1 MKQNKKDKKNSN
13 IEINTNNQEEPEIKK
28 TNKKVIIVSILFI
41 IGIFVG
47 TFAYMMN
54 TDDTASLGEILR
66 TADYKWALVGLI
78 CLFLMWFAETINMHI
93 PLKRLYPTQKLSNS
107 IKITMIGQLFNN
119 LTTFSTGGQVM
130 QVYEMRKSGKRTSD
144 TLSILSMK
152 FLVQQITMMV
162 FTVIVLCTQF
172 KHFQDLFSQYLAIG
186 IIGVSINILLLTFLI
201 AAGTKKE
208 VIMKIA
214 RPIIKLVSKIRI
226 GKFKFIKEPEEK
238 IENFEKS
245 VENYNE
251 QFKVMHN
258 HKMMVLKMSIAGII
272 QAITYYAITFAVYK
286 TFGNSG
292 SNFWEIVTR
301 QTFLVLLVSV
311 VPTPGAGLGAEGG
324 FLLIFSPIFKQ
335 GTINL
340 GVLFWRIYT
349 FYLPI
354 LLGALF
360 MIPTKRLITKRF
372 QKEKQEE
379 KNKMS

>member
-1 MKQNKKDKKNSN
+1 MSQKGDNQNSRKKND
-13 IEINTNNQEEPEIKK
+13 TQENEKELVEVKK
-28 TNKKVIIVSILFI
+28 TSNRVIILSTLFILF
-41 IGIFVG
+41 IFVG

-54 TDDTASLGEILR
+54 TDDVNNLGEILR
-66 TADYKWALVGLI
+66 TADYKWVLVGLI
-78 CLFLMWFAETINMHI
+78 CLIIMWLAETVNMHI
-93 PLKRLYPTQKLSNS
+93 PLKRLYPTQKFTNS

-119 LTTFSTGGQVM
+119 LTPFSTGGQVM
-130 QVYEMRKSGKRTSD
+130 QVYEMGKSGKRTSD

-162 FTVIVLCTQF
+162 FTVIVLIFQF
-172 KHFQDLFSQYLAIG
+172 KHFHDLFSQYLAIG
-186 IIGVSINILLLTFLI
+186 IIGILINVVLLAFLI
-201 AAGTKKE
+201 AAGTNKE

-214 RPIIKLVSKIRI
+214 KPILKLVAKIKI
-226 GKFKFIKEPEEK
+226 GKFRLIKDPTEK

-251 QFKVMHN
+251 QFKIMKN
-258 HKMMVLKMSIAGII
+258 HKIMVLKMSIAGFI

-292 SNFWEIVTR
+292 ANFWEIVTR

-324 FLLIFSPIFKQ
+324 FLLIFGPIFKQ

-354 LLGALF
+354 LIGSLF
-360 MIPTKRLITKRF
+360 MIPTKRLITKRL
-372 QKEKQEE
+372 QKRD
-379 KNKMS
+379 

>member
-1 MKQNKKDKKNSN
+1 MSQKGDNQNIREKN
-13 IEINTNNQEEPEIKK
+13 NTQENEKELVEVKK
-28 TNKKVIIVSILFI
+28 TSKKVIVLSTLFILFI
-41 IGIFVG
+41 FIG

-54 TDDTASLGEILR
+54 TDDVNNLGEILR
-66 TADYKWALVGLI
+66 TADYKWVLIGLI
-78 CLFLMWFAETINMHI
+78 CLIIMWLAETVNMHI
-93 PLKRLYPTQKLSNS
+93 PLKRLYPTQKFTNS

-119 LTTFSTGGQVM
+119 LTPFSTGGQVM
-130 QVYEMRKSGKRTSD
+130 QVYEMGKSGKRTSD

-152 FLVQQITMMV
+152 FLVQQITMMI
-162 FTVIVLCTQF
+162 FTVTVLIFQF
-172 KHFQDLFSQYLAIG
+172 KHFHDLFSQYLAIG
-186 IIGVSINILLLTFLI
+186 IIGVLINVFLLAFLI
-201 AAGTKKE
+201 AAGTNKE

-214 RPIIKLVSKIRI
+214 KPIFKLIAKIRI
-226 GKFKFIKEPEEK
+226 GKFRFIKEPQEK

-251 QFKVMHN
+251 QFKVMKN
-258 HKMMVLKMSIAGII
+258 HKLMVLRMATAGFI

-292 SNFWEIVTR
+292 ANFWEIVTR

-324 FLLIFSPIFKQ
+324 FLLIFGPIFKQ

-354 LLGALF
+354 FIGSLF
-360 MIPTKRLITKRF
+360 MIPTRRLITKRL
-372 QKEKQEE
+372 QKEKI
-379 KNKMS
+379 

>member
-1 MKQNKKDKKNSN
+1 M
-13 IEINTNNQEEPEIKK
+13 NQEKKKSIDKNVENEEPVKK
-28 TNKKVIIVSILFI
+28 TSKKVIILSILFI
-41 IGIFVG
+41 LAIFIG
-47 TFAYMMN
+47 TFAFMFN
-54 TDDTASLGEILR
+54 TDDVNNLGEILR
-66 TADYKWALVGLI
+66 TADYTWVAFGIACLLI
-78 CLFLMWFAETINMHI
+78 MWFAETINMHI

-119 LTTFSTGGQVM
+119 LTPFSTGGQVM

-152 FLVQQITMMV
+152 FLVQQITMMA

-172 KHFQDLFSQYLAIG
+172 KHFQDLFSQYLVIG
-186 IIGVSINILLLTFLI
+186 IIGVSINIILLVFLV
-201 AAGTKKE
+201 AAGTNKE

-214 RPIIKLVSKIRI
+214 RPVIRFISKIRI

-238 IENFEKS
+238 LESFEKS

-251 QFKVMHN
+251 QFKIMKN
-258 HKMMVLKMSIAGII
+258 HKIMVLKMTLAGLI
-272 QAITYYAITFAVYK
+272 QAVTYYALTFAVYK
-286 TFGNSG
+286 TFGNNG

-324 FLLIFSPIFKQ
+324 FLIIFGPIFKQ
-335 GTINL
+335 GTITL

-354 LLGALF
+354 LIGALF
-360 MIPTKRLITKRF
+360 MAPTKRIITKRRF
-372 QKEKQEE
+372 PRAKQEE
-379 KNKMS
+379 N

>member
-1 MKQNKKDKKNSN
+1 MSQKGDNQNIREKN
-13 IEINTNNQEEPEIKK
+13 NTQENEKELVEVKR
-28 TNKKVIIVSILFI
+28 TSKKVIVLSTLFILFI
-41 IGIFVG
+41 FIG

-54 TDDTASLGEILR
+54 TDDVNNLGEILR
-66 TADYKWALVGLI
+66 TADYKWVLIGLI
-78 CLFLMWFAETINMHI
+78 CLIIMWLAETVNMHI
-93 PLKRLYPTQKLSNS
+93 PLKRLYPTQKFTNS

-119 LTTFSTGGQVM
+119 LTPFSTGGQVM
-130 QVYEMRKSGKRTSD
+130 QVYEMGKSGKRTSD

-152 FLVQQITMMV
+152 FLVQQITMMI
-162 FTVIVLCTQF
+162 FTVTVLIFQF
-172 KHFQDLFSQYLAIG
+172 KHFHDLFSQYLAIG
-186 IIGVSINILLLTFLI
+186 IIGVLINVVLLAFLI
-201 AAGTKKE
+201 AAGTNKE

-214 RPIIKLVSKIRI
+214 KPIFKLISKIRI
-226 GKFKFIKEPEEK
+226 GKFRFIKEPQEK

-251 QFKVMHN
+251 QFKVMKN
-258 HKMMVLKMSIAGII
+258 HKIMVLRMAIAGFI

-292 SNFWEIVTR
+292 ANFWEIVTR

-324 FLLIFSPIFKQ
+324 FLLIFGPIFKQ

-354 LLGALF
+354 FIGSLF
-360 MIPTKRLITKRF
+360 MIPTRRLITRRL
-372 QKEKQEE
+372 QKEKI
-379 KNKMS
+379 